1 ELTTQ
6 SEELTKQGETL
17 KAYGEDQEK
26 LKNEVT
32 ELCSRVEAL
41 EKTTQPLNLR
51 IVLDEAREKL
61 LNYFNLDANDYIG
74 RSDDLV
80 TMVQTHLSE
89 AKNPYNPQHIPNA
102 AHLLAP
108 GHLDMIFKT
117 SDGDL
122 AAHEVLAEAVLTAA
136 LSPGDRQKMV
146 DIFTY
151 THGVPPTHRKAASN
165 AS

>member
-1 ELTTQ
+1 
-6 SEELTKQGETL
+6 
-17 KAYGEDQEK
+17 
-26 LKNEVT
+26 
-32 ELCSRVEAL
+32 
-41 EKTTQPLNLR
+41 TTQPLNLR